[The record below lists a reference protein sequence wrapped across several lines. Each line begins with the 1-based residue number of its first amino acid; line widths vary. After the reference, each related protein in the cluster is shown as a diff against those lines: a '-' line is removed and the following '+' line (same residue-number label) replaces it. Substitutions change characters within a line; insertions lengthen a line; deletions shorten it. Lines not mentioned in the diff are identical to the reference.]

1 VNARDGNN
9 PSSRSVPPS
18 AGVALSLGTTFA
30 LAQTA
35 EPAKVGDTSKGKV
48 LVDAKGMTLY
58 TLDRDT
64 APNKSTCSG
73 QCAINWSPLMVSG
86 DAKDA
91 GNWTVVTRDNGSKQ
105 WAYKGKPLYF
115 CKDDKKPGDT
125 DGDNRISLASI
136 ALHHGPRPRQRVVDG
151 GDFIMQ

>member
-1 VNARDGNN
+1 MKQIFAAVIAGA
-9 PSSRSVPPS
+9 VFS
-18 AGVALSLGTTFA
+18 AGATLV

-64 APNKSTCSG
+64 TPSKSSCNG
-73 QCAINWSPLMVSG
+73 QCATNWPPLTVAS
-86 DAKDA
+86 DAKDMGA
-91 GNWTVVTRDNGSKQ
+91 WTVVTRDDGGKQ

-115 CKDDKKPGDT
+115 WKDDKKPGDVEG
-125 DGDNRISLASI
+125 DGRGNGVWHVA
-136 ALHHGPRPRQRVVDG
+136 AP
-151 GDFIMQ
+151 